1 MLVGVESR
9 VLLLCVTT
17 ELHSRPTGGNFKV
30 KERTVEGWR
39 NGPGSKVFVNSMI
52 STHMKAMVAHTCNS
66 RTGSKETGI
75 SGAVWPGS
83 FISETKWMMPE
94 E

>member
-1 MLVGVESR
+1 M
-9 VLLLCVTT
+9 VLLMCITT

-30 KERTVEGWR
+30 KERTVEGLR
-39 NGPGSKVFVNSMI
+39 NGPGSKVNSMI

-66 RTGSKETGI
+66 RIGAKEMGGI
-75 SGAVWPGS
+75 SGAVWPGDFS
-83 FISETKWMMPE
+83 PETKWMMPE